1 MELQCHS
8 ETLSNYDPPPLLRR
22 ARSVNEDKR
31 RRPLKAICAPT
42 NSSTQMNGEIST
54 SGWQPG
60 RHLGNILS
68 FGEIRIIILFCFFG
82 EEGVFEVIGEGGL

>member
-1 MELQCHS
+1 MGWAHKLEITMGHLFWIIFSHNDGIMELQCHS

-22 ARSVNEDKR
+22 PSSVNEDKR

-60 RHLGNILS
+60 RHLG
-68 FGEIRIIILFCFFG
+68 IILAD
-82 EEGVFEVIGEGGL
+82 

>member
-22 ARSVNEDKR
+22 PRSVNEDKR

-60 RHLGNILS
+60 RHLANILFDWNYITIFVLFFSLGKLS
-68 FGEIRIIILFCFFG
+68 F
-82 EEGVFEVIGEGGL
+82 